1 MKKNFFL
8 PPPRGLICIFSF
20 LLLFVYSWKKDIQ
33 EKENKIIQEEFPT
46 GSPGGS
52 GSTSCVETLQNGF
65 DTVEAQTVLGFRL
78 QNNPYSVAVMQQAA
92 LNLYGHTNGIA
103 VNKLYV
109 RVRPSGTDQ
118 LELLENLNIP
128 LFDYPLDL

>member
-8 PPPRGLICIFSF
+8 PPQGGLSASFHFYFCLCIH
-20 LLLFVYSWKKDIQ
+20 
-33 EKENKIIQEEFPT
+33 
-46 GSPGGS
+46 
-52 GSTSCVETLQNGF
+52 
-65 DTVEAQTVLGFRL
+65 
-78 QNNPYSVAVMQQAA
+78 
-92 LNLYGHTNGIA
+92 LYGHTNGIA